1 MLVLCQCFTSVS
13 PAVRSATRLVGSQ
26 KKHRP
31 LIEICPDV
39 DNPNQ
44 NKQDSPA
51 GECTHPPADALHI
64 KDVSDDQGPHNLGD
78 PVKETIKRT
87 GPNVEDSTVVVIEF

>member
-1 MLVLCQCFTSVS
+1 MFHECIACGKVS
-13 PAVRSATRLVGSQ
+13 YQIGWFS